1 MRTVR
6 YSRYEGPAEEVGLEE
21 LLRQLQD
28 LLLESG
34 FSNDPWDPDPEA
46 GREYADLLA
55 AIAAALQAGDL
66 VDQELID
73 EALDAD
79 DWHETRLGQ
88 LATRLAER
96 LEQAGWIRLLPGA
109 AGGSRAEPVSFAL
122 TARTVAL
129 LGNTALEQIMGLRAG
144 RLPGSHLTRQSGNG
158 TESSS
163 ISRPYT
169 FGDSASLDA
178 AATLQSAAL
187 RGSSGGRLH
196 IEPDDLHV
204 QESEFST
211 KVATV
216 LMLDCSH
223 SMILYGEDR
232 FTPGKRVALAM
243 AQLIRSRYRGDSLR
257 FVLFHDSAEEVTLE
271 QLAGMQV
278 GPFHTNTAQGL
289 KLARRLLA
297 REQADSRQI
306 IMVTDGKPTAITLPG
321 GRIYRNAYGQDA
333 LVLAETLRE
342 AAACRRSG
350 ITVSTFMLADDPA
363 LLAFVQKVTELTR
376 GRAFLTDAAGMGKFV
391 LQEFSRNRGRH

>member
-1 MRTVR
+1 MRTIR
-6 YSRYEGPAEEVGLEE
+6 YSRYEGPAEEIELEE
-21 LLRQLQD
+21 LLQHLQE

-34 FSNDPWDPDPEA
+34 FNNDPWDPDPEA

-55 AIAAALQAGDL
+55 AIAAALQAGGL
-66 VDQELID
+66 VPQELIS

-88 LATRLAER
+88 LAMRLAER
-96 LEQAGWIRLLPGA
+96 LEQAGWIRLLP
-109 AGGSRAEPVSFAL
+109 AGGAGSSSEPAAFAL
-122 TARTVAL
+122 TSRTVAL
-129 LGNTALEQIMGLRAG
+129 LGNSALEQIMGFRAG
-144 RLPGSHLTRQSGNG
+144 QLPGAHLTRQSGSG

-163 ISRPYT
+163 ASRPYV
-169 FGDSASLDA
+169 FGDTGSLDA

-187 RGSSGGRLH
+187 RGSTDGKLRIG
-196 IEPDDLHV
+196 PDDLHV

-211 KVATV
+211 RVATV

-232 FTPGKRVALAM
+232 FTPGKRVALAL

-333 LVLAETLRE
+333 LVLSETLRE
-342 AAACRRSG
+342 ATACRRSG

-363 LLAFVQKVTELTR
+363 LLAFVRQVTELTR
-376 GRAFLTDAAGMGKFV
+376 GRAFLTDAAGMGRFV
-391 LQEFSRNRGRH
+391 LQEFSRSRSRH